1 MFNGLKKRLQW
12 WKKKT
17 GKEHVFLLLKI
28 LLVVYIGTYGIAF
41 VMKGHANNEWVRL
54 VCREYVY
61 GPKNIVALVI
71 NKFVPGGMEVNSALV
86 PQPEITPEP
95 TAEEKAI
102 RGLLDRYNK
111 QAGIDEQLRAEYEAG
126 GYTLEEPFVVV
137 NPYGN
142 SPLTALVMFDTEE
155 DMLAGV
161 KVIGKPQ
168 EEDVNFVFEK
178 QGYCR
183 KHVIPVYGLYAGYE
197 NRVVISV
204 SIRGGQKRNKE
215 LKIYTEALP
224 ENYEKIHFN
233 IYQRESSEGV
243 APGFNFSHSSID
255 DRGMKY
261 AFDRYGNI
269 RWLFTDDSLTVGTN
283 YMNGRCVYRT
293 FGGYAFGDAI
303 IVKESYLGK
312 IEQLFYL
319 PNGMHHDLVYT
330 NKNTLL
336 ATTGYGESWEDSV
349 VELDVSNG
357 NVVNS
362 IYYGDLL
369 PRGRNVDNFHNDFH
383 NDFHDWAHVNA
394 IVEYKDDYISSSNLQ
409 SAVFRHS
416 RDGHLK
422 WILSDPQGYP
432 MYWQQYML
440 NPIGYDFEYPYNQHA
455 VEVLPDYDDND
466 DTVDI
471 LLFDNGTNRNRMN
484 KWLQE
489 KIKLNEAV
497 EPPLYSRL
505 VHYRINEENMTVE
518 QIWQYGKERTDLFS
532 ASRGDADL
540 LSNGHILGCFNQE
553 RGRFDKENCYPWD
566 TVYCEVDREGKVIWE
581 CYAASK
587 AASNRYLD
595 YRIARSE
602 IYNADTDY
610 LDLFVEPDNFI
621 PNEIMKKYG
630 Y

>member
-1 MFNGLKKRLQW
+1 MMLSGLKERLQGLKK
-12 WKKKT
+12 KT
-17 GKEHVFLLLKI
+17 AKGYIFLFLKI
-28 LLVVYIGTYGIAF
+28 LVVVYIGTYGIAF
-41 VMKGHANNEWVRL
+41 AMKNHANNEWVRL

-71 NKFVPGGMEVNSALV
+71 NKFAPGWAEVNSVLV
-86 PQPEITPEP
+86 PQQENVPP

-102 RGLLDRYNK
+102 RGLLYRYNK
-111 QAGIDEQLRAEYEAG
+111 QAGIDERLRAEYEAG
-126 GYTLEEPFVVV
+126 GYNLEEPFIVV

-142 SPLTALVMFDTEE
+142 SPLTALIMFDTEE
-155 DMLAGV
+155 EMLAGIRV
-161 KVIGKPQ
+161 VGKQQ
-168 EEDVNFVFEK
+168 EGDVNFTFEK

-197 NRVVISV
+197 NTVVISV
-204 SIRGGQKRNKE
+204 STRGGQKYNKE
-215 LKIYTEALP
+215 LKIKTEELP
-224 ENYEKIHFN
+224 DNYEKIHFN
-233 IYQRESSEGV
+233 IYQGESGEGI

-255 DRGMKY
+255 NRGMKY

-269 RWLFTDDSLTVGTN
+269 RWLFADDSIVAGTN
-283 YMNGRCVYRT
+283 YMKGSCVYRA
-293 FGGYAFGDAI
+293 FGGVAFGDAI

-330 NKNTLL
+330 AKNTLL
-336 ATTGYGESWEDSV
+336 ATTGYGESWEDSAL
-349 VELDVSNG
+349 EIDVNSG
-357 NVVNS
+357 NIVNS

-369 PRGRNVDNFHNDFH
+369 PRGRNVGTFHGDV
-383 NDFHDWAHVNA
+383 HDWAHVNA
-394 IVEYKDDYISSSNLQ
+394 IVEYKDDYISSSNFQ

-416 RDGHLK
+416 RDGQLK
-422 WILSDPQGYP
+422 WILSDPQEYP

-440 NPIGYDFEYPYNQHA
+440 KPVGDDFEYPYNQHA
-455 VEVLPDYDDND
+455 VEVLSDYDNND

-471 LLFDNGTNRNRMN
+471 LLFDNGTSRNIMN
-484 KWLQE
+484 EWLQE
-489 KIKLNEAV
+489 KIKLNEVV

-505 VHYRINEENMTVE
+505 VHYRINEKNMTVE

-532 ASRGDADL
+532 STRGDADL
-540 LSNGHILGCFNQE
+540 LINGHILGCFN
-553 RGRFDKENCYPWD
+553 RGELSLFNKVKLPYPIWD
-566 TVYCEVDREGKVIWE
+566 TVYCEVDREGKVVWE

-587 AASNRYLD
+587 ATSNRYFD
-595 YRIARSE
+595 YRLARSE
-602 IYNADTDY
+602 IYNTNNDY

-621 PNEIMKKYG
+621 PDEIMKKYG